1 MPRMGRGHLEGRA
14 IFFPEL
20 SGPTRWARSTY
31 FSRAIEI
38 RSSEVPDEGMTLS
51 WLSETSR
58 EAAVHAGGR
67 EFQRVATSSG
77 RSQSRCFS
85 TGLVK
90 PLLGK
95 GSLQMTYHR
104 LGVRPDHCF

>member
-51 WLSETSR
+51 WLSETYRHHERLRYMQVVVSFR
-58 EAAVHAGGR
+58 EWPLRVGGLKVDV
-67 EFQRVATSSG
+67 FQRDWLNHFSERG
-77 RSQSRCFS
+77 RF
-85 TGLVK
+85 K
-90 PLLGK
+90 
-95 GSLQMTYHR
+95 
-104 LGVRPDHCF
+104 